1 MNDKAK
7 SGLVLCCLTA
17 SILLTGCSDKASGTA
32 DPNNITFM
40 SPSTE
45 SENASAKDFIDT
57 ASAENAALS
66 HAGLSDA
73 ETEFTKTELDY
84 ENGNA
89 EYEIEFTANGYKYE
103 YDINAIDGSVLKFS
117 KKKILETGTETSATG
132 ITPEVTSKSAE
143 TTARPAETAK
153 PSTAQNNPST
163 TASVNNITAEDA
175 KTAALNHAGLN
186 ASEVTFTKTELDY
199 DDGIAE
205 YEIEFY
211 SASEEYEYDIN
222 ASTGAVI
229 KYSKEALTS
238 PAMNSSNSMITA
250 EEAKKAALAHAG
262 LKAAEVTFTKAQL
275 DYDDGKAEYEI
286 EFYSSSDKYEYD
298 INASTGAVI
307 KYSKEAIRNK
317 NGTNVITADEA
328 KNAALEYTGLT
339 ADDVRFIK
347 AELDYDDGTAEYDVE
362 FYYGRTEYEI
372 KINAYTGEIIETE
385 ID

>member
-117 KKKILETGTETSATG
+117 KKKILETGTETSAAG

-199 DDGIAE
+199 DDGR
-205 YEIEFY
+205 
-211 SASEEYEYDIN
+211 
-222 ASTGAVI
+222 T
-229 KYSKEALTS
+229 
-238 PAMNSSNSMITA
+238 
-250 EEAKKAALAHAG
+250 
-262 LKAAEVTFTKAQL
+262 
-275 DYDDGKAEYEI
+275 EYEI

-307 KYSKEAIRNK
+307 KYSKKAIRNK